1 VLWVAI
7 CEWPGL
13 WAGWTG
19 NCVGE
24 RGRGPNRSR
33 LGMGILKLKSKSEY
47 CRSIRVFG
55 FEFDSYIYAK
65 FEDMDSGSV
74 SNLSNPNRQNKPKYK
89 KNS

>member
-1 VLWVAI
+1 MAGWTSKGGDVLWVAI

-33 LGMGILKLKSKSEY
+33 LGMDGYFKTQI
-47 CRSIRVFG
+47 
-55 FEFDSYIYAK
+55 
-65 FEDMDSGSV
+65 
-74 SNLSNPNRQNKPKYK
+74 
-89 KNS
+89 